1 MNGADTVAPLVAP
14 SVAPPAPATRG
25 TSARKAASQA
35 TVSVGMAIALGAVA
49 MCFAALLLGY
59 AILRAQAPSWPPPGE
74 APVPRSWS
82 WLLGATAAAL
92 AGSAAMRA
100 AVRVVDRETTTAAL
114 RLKFLLIVAAVA
126 GTTFIGVQILGWASL
141 SASGIRPNAGI
152 VASVVYALTLF
163 HAVHALAALVALIP
177 ALVRALRGGRVR
189 TTALAAIA
197 SFWHLVTIVW
207 LVVLV
212 AVFIV

>member
-1 MNGADTVAPLVAP
+1 MTGADNIIV
-14 SVAPPAPATRG
+14 PAPVP
-25 TSARKAASQA
+25 SARKAAARA
-35 TVSVGMAIALGAVA
+35 TASVGMAIALGAVA

-59 AILRAQAPSWPPPGE
+59 AVVRAQAPSWPPPGE
-74 APVPRSWS
+74 AAVPRSWS
-82 WLLGATAAAL
+82 WLLGATAAAM

-100 AVRVVDRETTTAAL
+100 AVRIADGETTMAER
-114 RLKFLLIVAAVA
+114 RLKFFLIVAAVA
-126 GTTFIGVQILGWASL
+126 GLTFFGIQIFGWAWL

-163 HAVHALAALVALIP
+163 HAIHALAAVVALLP
-177 ALVRALRGGRVR
+177 ALVRALRGGRAR

-207 LVVLV
+207 LVVLF
-212 AVFIV
+212 AVFVV